1 MVIGG
6 LLIVSLTG
14 NIFDYQQKIKFFEQ
28 YKKELTE
35 KEEKNKELKSEAVK
49 AKDYYQVEKKIRE
62 KLNLLRPDEV
72 AVILPQE
79 TPTPTPTPKQE
90 KPPLRQ
96 WIELFGLK

>member
-35 KEEKNKELKSEAVK
+35 KEEKNKELKSELVK

-62 KLNLLRPDEV
+62 KLNLLKPDEV
-72 AVILPQE
+72 AVILPKQ
-79 TPTPTPTPKQE
+79 TPTSTLTPKQE